1 MVKWKTICYD
11 RDMRLDVLGILFSS
25 AVFLVINRWGL
36 GILHTEVFLAG
47 LTLISMCYLLVSM
60 LRPTRSLHL
69 RIFLTIVFAVVATI
83 LPTVTNMQERH
94 RTLPQNF
101 VNDSAMQA
109 EIAGRYI
116 LLGLNPYSTPYDKSD
131 LAKWPYI
138 DEMGNKTN
146 PALFN
151 NIHPPFL
158 LLVSAAQYRIFA
170 QLFAWS
176 DIRVVYLLAY
186 ASLFI
191 LAFWK
196 FGVSEKLLLFLI
208 FGALNPLLMTFIPEG
223 TNDVMVLAILLWTLF
238 AAEKKSYIV
247 AGILLGLAIGTKQ
260 TAWVAAPFLVY
271 SFWRNQPAKAFR
283 QFIVSA
289 SLTTLVIYI
298 PFLVWHVEALIK
310 SLVLYVTTDPRAQKF
325 IHPIEGIGFSPVLP
339 KLGIVKSLYSTFPFW
354 IIQII
359 AYTISILVYW
369 FTTKRGAKEER
380 NVLFFMAFGTLMAW
394 YFSRYFLQS
403 HLGYIITLFTFS
415 YFWDQKKIT

>member
-1 MVKWKTICYD
+1 M
-11 RDMRLDVLGILFSS
+11 
-25 AVFLVINRWGL
+25 
-36 GILHTEVFLAG
+36 
-47 LTLISMCYLLVSM
+47 VSM
-60 LRPTRSLHL
+60 LRPARSLHL
-69 RIFLTIVFAVVATI
+69 RLLLTIAFAVLATVI
-83 LPTVTNMQERH
+83 PTISNMQERH

-109 EIAGRYI
+109 EIAGRYL

-158 LLVSAAQYRIFA
+158 LLVSAAQYRVFA

-186 ASLFI
+186 ASLFV

-196 FGVSEKLLLFLI
+196 FGISEKTLLFLI
-208 FGALNPLLMTFIPEG
+208 FGALNPLLTTFIPEG
-223 TNDVMVLAILLWTLF
+223 TNDVMVLALLLWALF
-238 AAEKKSYIV
+238 AAEKKSFIIS
-247 AGILLGLAIGTKQ
+247 GILLGLAMGTKQ
-260 TAWVAAPFLVY
+260 TAWVAAPFFAYWL
-271 SFWRNQPAKAFR
+271 WKQQPAKAFR
-283 QFIVSA
+283 QFLLSTI
-289 SLTTLVIYI
+289 LTAGAIYL
-298 PFLVWHVEALIK
+298 PFFVWHAEALIK
-310 SLVLYVTTDPRAQKF
+310 SLVLYVTTDPRAQQF

-339 KLGIVKSLYSTFPFW
+339 KLGVVKSLYSTFPFW

-359 AYTISILVYW
+359 AYTVSFLLYW
-369 FTTKRGAKEER
+369 LHTKRGSKEEK

-415 YFWDQKKIT
+415 YFWDQKKIS

>member
-1 MVKWKTICYD
+1 MS
-11 RDMRLDVLGILFSS
+11 LDVLGILFAS

-36 GILHTEVFLAG
+36 GILHTETFLAG
-47 LTLISMCYLLVSM
+47 LTLVSICYLMVSM
-60 LRPTRSLHL
+60 LRPARSLRL
-69 RIFLTIVFAVVATI
+69 RLLLTIAFAVLATVI
-83 LPTVTNMQERH
+83 PTISNMQERH

-109 EIAGRYI
+109 EIAGRYL

-158 LLVSAAQYRIFA
+158 LLVSAAQYRVFA

-186 ASLFI
+186 ASLFV

-196 FGVSEKLLLFLI
+196 FGISEKTLLFLI
-208 FGALNPLLMTFIPEG
+208 FGALNPLLTTFIPEG
-223 TNDVMVLAILLWTLF
+223 TNDVMVLALLLWALF
-238 AAEKKSYIV
+238 AAEKKSFIV
-247 AGILLGLAIGTKQ
+247 SGILLGLAMGTKQ
-260 TAWVAAPFLVY
+260 TAWVAAPFFAYWL
-271 SFWRNQPAKAFR
+271 WKQQPAKAFR
-283 QFIVSA
+283 QFLLSTI
-289 SLTTLVIYI
+289 LTAGAIYL
-298 PFLVWHVEALIK
+298 PFLVWHAEALIK

-339 KLGIVKSLYSTFPFW
+339 KLGVVKSLYSTFPFW

-359 AYTISILVYW
+359 AYTVSFLLYW
-369 FTTKRGAKEER
+369 VHTKRGSKEEK

-415 YFWDQKKIT
+415 YFWDQKKIS